1 MAECENEEH
10 EAHAVTKK
18 SQSQSAGNAG
28 CSRQACADKKSDRGV
43 DASGSQ
49 PFEHC
54 DLHRIA
60 GRHFLRQ
67 VVVDPPAKA
76 RSCNGEW
83 SCQPAPRQPSSP
95 RESESAGDD
104 RKHAES
110 DASVEVFAKHEP
122 REKRREDTLEIEQ
135 KRRTRCWSPG
145 QSNHQQEGAEQA
157 AEDYRPD

>member
-18 SQSQSAGNAG
+18 SQSQSARYARR
-28 CSRQACADKKSDRGV
+28 SRQACAEKNSDRGV

-54 DLHRIA
+54 DLHRIT
-60 GRHFLRQ
+60 GRHLLRQ

-110 DASVEVFAKHEP
+110 DASVEVLAKHEP

-135 KRRTRCWSPG
+135 KGRARRRSSG
-145 QSNHQQEGAEQA
+145 QSNHHQE
-157 AEDYRPD
+157 RPEH